1 VSPELEALMFAIYS
15 SAFLSMS
22 DEEARKLFDEPKAT
36 LLTRYRQAA
45 QQALVNAGVLGT
57 SELIVLQ
64 AFLLFIVG
72 LIFDH

>member
-1 VSPELEALMFAIYS
+1 
-15 SAFLSMS
+15 MS
-22 DEEARKLFDEPKAT
+22 DEEVRKLFDEPKSG
-36 LLTRYRQAA
+36 LLSRYRQAA

-72 LIFDH
+72 LIFNH